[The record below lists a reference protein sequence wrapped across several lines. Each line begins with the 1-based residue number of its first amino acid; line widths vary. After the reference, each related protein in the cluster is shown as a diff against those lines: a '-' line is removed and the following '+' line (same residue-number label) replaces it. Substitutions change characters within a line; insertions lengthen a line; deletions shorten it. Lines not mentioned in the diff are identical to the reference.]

1 VLETEEKCPI
11 DGHRLYILK
20 TRKRIIKAIGIG
32 TSVIQYNINYCKEHP
47 ELGSWRPKELE
58 ELVADNSNVAY
69 NVIVQIGKLRFTEN
83 RQVSEIQSV
92 LLQDHSIDLS
102 ISEIELLIDKFVF
115 YLAAVHQQ
123 CHKLIAEQIKALGGY
138 ILHIDATCEGD
149 SPKLTSS
156 FDSVSGYVLYSAKL
170 GSESKDQI
178 AEFLKKIENKFG
190 LPCAV
195 VSDMS
200 KGIENAVKET
210 YKGVPH
216 YICHYHFL
224 AALGKSL
231 FDSEHACLRQ
241 ALSNA
246 GISGTLKAQIKK
258 MSNSLNTYTAEEIDN
273 NLVLPQQL
281 GRTQKATEKLTF
293 YLILWILDHSSDG
306 NGYGFPFDHRYLS
319 FYERLEATYKLLNK
333 IKTYYSAK
341 TENDVS
347 VWKLI
352 HLIGQIVNDS
362 KIKNAVA
369 SYRTKL
375 VVFSD
380 LRRALGIAS
389 ETVHNGLT
397 QMNTISSIQ
406 ECNTIKMTVTHFMN
420 ELDQKIQNTTDRKIR
435 AGFKNVKNRIE
446 RNWQK
451 LFADPLTVQVNG
463 ENKTLFVQRTNNIME
478 KHFRQLN
485 HYHRR
490 IHGNHSVRRNLD
502 NIPEQLPLVENLKNP
517 NYVKLVFQHES
528 KIAKR
533 FSRVD
538 VKMIRKMA
546 NEHYSKRPVLCSRKT
561 KRVLRQTNFQER
573 ITAAFAAVAA

>member
-1 VLETEEKCPI
+1 M
-11 DGHRLYILK
+11 
-20 TRKRIIKAIGIG
+20 
-32 TSVIQYNINYCKEHP
+32 IQYNIHYCKEHP
-47 ELGSWRPKELE
+47 ELGSWHPKELE
-58 ELVADNSNVAY
+58 ELVAGNCNVAY

-83 RQVSEIQSV
+83 RQVGEIQSA

-102 ISEIELLIDKFVF
+102 ISEIELLIDKFIF

-123 CHKLIAEQIKALGGY
+123 SRELINEQIKAQGGY

-178 AEFLKKIENKFG
+178 AAFLKKIENQFG
-190 LPCAV
+190 RPCAV

-210 YKGVPH
+210 YQGVPH

-231 FDSEHACLRQ
+231 FDSENACLRQ

-246 GISGTLKAQIKK
+246 GISGALKAQIKK
-258 MSNSLNTYTAEEIDN
+258 MNPSFNTDTVEEIEDN
-273 NLVLPQQL
+273 LALPQQL
-281 GRTQKATEKLTF
+281 GRTPKATEKLIF

-319 FYERLEATYKLLNK
+319 FYERLEAAYKLLNK
-333 IKTYYSAK
+333 IRTYYSAK
-341 TENDVS
+341 AENDVS

-352 HLIGQIVNDS
+352 HLIDQIVSDP

-369 SYRTKL
+369 SFRTKL

-389 ETVHNGLT
+389 ETAHNGLT

-406 ECNTIKMTVTHFMN
+406 ECDTIKIAVTHFMD
-420 ELDQKIQNTTDRKIR
+420 ELDQKIQNTMDRKIR
-435 AGFKNVKNRIE
+435 AGFKNVKTRIE
-446 RNWQK
+446 RNWLK
-451 LFADPLTVQVNG
+451 LFADPLTVQMNG
-463 ENKTLFVQRTNNIME
+463 ESKTIFVQRTNNIME

-485 HYHRR
+485 HYYRR

-517 NYVKLVFQHES
+517 NYVKLVFQDES
-528 KIAKR
+528 EIARR
-533 FSRVD
+533 FSKVEANI
-538 VKMIRKMA
+538 IRKMA
-546 NEHYSKRPVLCSRKT
+546 AEHYSKKPVLCSRKT
-561 KRVLRQTNFQER
+561 KRVLRQISFQER
-573 ITAAFAAVAA
+573 IAAAFAAVAA